1 MNLIRLNRE
10 TLFAEFDL
18 ADLTEEEK
26 DHVFALLL
34 EIFNLRL
41 LDHLLERLS
50 FEDQQMFL
58 ATIQKDEEKARQF
71 LTERIE
77 NLDVLISDVTKIVK
91 RDFAQDLKIARTKR

>member
-1 MNLIRLNRE
+1 MTLIRLDRE
-10 TLFAEFDL
+10 TLFAEFNL
-18 ADLTEEEK
+18 EDLTEEEK

-50 FEDQQMFL
+50 FEDQQVFL

-71 LTERIE
+71 LTERIA
-77 NLDVLISDVTKIVK
+77 NFDTLIADTVAVVK
-91 RDFAQDLKIARTKR
+91 RDFAQDLKIAKAKK